1 MIGAEA
7 VPDHTSELQFDTEMV
22 RRKVGKGERESQ
34 GAGAWLQTAA
44 VEGRLM
50 MRDEDQ
56 IRRGPSHTTQSMLY
70 VQKAL
75 RKQQLPSV
83 IKS

>member
-1 MIGAEA
+1 M
-7 VPDHTSELQFDTEMV
+7 
-22 RRKVGKGERESQ
+22 RESQ

-50 MRDEDQ
+50 MRGDEDQ

-70 VQKAL
+70 VQEAL